1 MGKFAIECPKCGTV
15 NTASTFILAKKV
27 IKCGTCH
34 NDINVKEARLM
45 SKVCPHCGKVFV
57 YDQAKGHK
65 KDCPSCGK
73 RIDANKAETVTY
85 KMTHINCPQCSCT
98 VEVDK
103 NAETYACPICNCEI
117 EVQKELVKEKL
128 VKDLKLSVLEYQ
140 GDNSTFVWK
149 HPIEDFNYGSTL
161 IVRESQEAIF
171 LHNGEA
177 LDPFGPGS
185 YKLETDSIPLL
196 NKLQKLATDGHAPYS
211 AEVYFVNKAVQM
223 GVKWGTDSRVRFIDP
238 ITGIPLDIGASGE
251 MSLQVIDGKKLLLKL
266 VGTTGGISNKEVL
279 TEDGKASAAHK
290 TLQRYFRA
298 PLMTEVKAYL
308 ANVIK
313 DEKINILEIDAHM
326 GTLSEALRK
335 RIAPKFEEYGLT
347 VPEFYI
353 TNIALPEDDKN
364 FKDIKALI
372 SQAYI
377 SVKAE
382 EVRADIAEAAGKRK
396 KTEAQVEADL
406 NLINAKNRADVKLAE
421 ANADIA
427 AMRARGLAEAEIM
440 RAKGYTEKDLIDADV
455 QKTYAENM
463 GAMAGGANVGNGGSM
478 VGDVLGTM
486 VNMKMA
492 GTVINKMDDM
502 LNNSPVTA
510 KAPSSS
516 PSPETWAC
524 ECGEF
529 LNTKKFCMSCG
540 KARPEPKKADTWDC
554 ACGETNITSKFCP
567 ECGAPKPV
575 PAAGWNCSCGKT
587 DITSKFCPECGSPKP
602 ADPEKWDCACG
613 KKGIESKFCP
623 ECGSKKGE

>member
-34 NDINVKEARLM
+34 NDINVKDARLI

-73 RIDANKAETVTY
+73 RIDANKADTVTY
-85 KMTHINCPQCSCT
+85 KMTHINCPQCFCT

-103 NAETYACPICNCEI
+103 NAETYPCPICNCEI
-117 EVQKELVKEKL
+117 EVQKEILKAGL

-196 NKLQKLATDGHAPYS
+196 NKLQKLATDGHDPYS

-251 MSLQVIDGKKLLLKL
+251 MSLQVVDGKKLLLKL
-266 VGTTGGISNKEVL
+266 VGTTNGISNKEAL
-279 TEDGKASAAHK
+279 SEDGKASPAHK
-290 TLQRYFRA
+290 MLQRYFRA

-308 ANVIK
+308 ATVIK
-313 DEKINILEIDAHM
+313 EQKINILEIDAHM
-326 GTLSEALRK
+326 GALSEALRA
-335 RIAPKFEEYGLT
+335 RIAPKFEEYGLS

-382 EVRADIAEAAGKRK
+382 EVRADIAEATGKRK
-396 KTEAQVEADL
+396 KAEAQTEAEL
-406 NLINAKNRADVKLAE
+406 NLINAQNRADIKMAE
-421 ANADIA
+421 TSAEVA
-427 AMRARGLAEAEIM
+427 AMRAKGLAEAEIM

-455 QKTYAENM
+455 QKTYAANM
-463 GAMAGGANVGNGGSM
+463 GAMASAGGGSGGGSLM
-478 VGDVLGTM
+478 GDMFGAMANMKVAGTM
-486 VNMKMA
+486 ME
-492 GTVINKMDDM
+492 KMDDM
-502 LNNSPVTA
+502 LSKSASPA
-510 KAPSSS
+510 KAPAS
-516 PSPETWAC
+516 PAADTWVC
-524 ECGEF
+524 ECGEKE
-529 LNTKKFCMSCG
+529 NTKKFCMSCG
-540 KARPEPKKADTWDC
+540 APKPAPKSAESWNC
-554 ACGETNITSKFCP
+554 ACSETDITGKFCP
-567 ECGAPKPV
+567 ECGSPKPV
-575 PAAGWNCSCGKT
+575 PVKGWNCACGKT
-587 DITSKFCPECGSPKP
+587 DIQSKFCPECGSPKP
-602 ADPEKWDCACG
+602 AEPEKWDCACG
-613 KKGIESKFCP
+613 KTGIESKFCP
-623 ECGSKKGE
+623 ECGNKKAE